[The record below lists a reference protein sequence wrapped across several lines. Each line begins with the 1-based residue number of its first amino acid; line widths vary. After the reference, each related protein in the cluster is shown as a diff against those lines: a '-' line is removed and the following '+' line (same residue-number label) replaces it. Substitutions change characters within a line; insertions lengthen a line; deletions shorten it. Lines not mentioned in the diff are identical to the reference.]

1 MRNSQRRPCFR
12 HLYIAYLASFIFLIG
27 GCNND
32 TKEASSCSYEK
43 LVSESV
49 QTNST
54 NGHKISLEIEGKILA
69 NIKKLGDVE
78 GKFRASD
85 SIYLNLV
92 SEIKKQTVNYSDEFL
107 ATHNAIVQIL
117 CDIEN
122 QIQDS
127 TLNTEQRAKLF
138 QEKMDRRTEYF
149 DFLLGKASKTTIPPP
164 TDNPTTSDAEKTKK
178 PTPQTNDEGS
188 SSSNSAI
195 YFDQKSR
202 TDIAIL
208 TLSNNKLSSDL
219 NSILSQELS
228 SKGFSTSP
236 AFFRSAFVAKFADRL
251 SDNDASVFQNLGIQD
266 HANCICVVNQRIDYK
281 PNEYENN
288 SYQTAVG
295 KFNVSVFHLN
305 ESIGTQTFQFSTQG
319 AGADQAMA
327 LESLSKNFITIFNK
341 HTLNLDVCKK

>member
-1 MRNSQRRPCFR
+1 MRNSQRKPCFR

-27 GCNND
+27 GCGND

-54 NGHKISLEIEGKILA
+54 NGHKVSLEIEGKILA
-69 NIKKLGDVE
+69 NIKKLGAVE

-122 QIQDS
+122 QLKDS

-149 DFLLGKASKTTIPPP
+149 DFLLGKTSKTTIPPP
-164 TDNPTTSDAEKTKK
+164 TDNPTTSDATPKT
-178 PTPQTNDEGS
+178 PSNDDGGSLHTNP
-188 SSSNSAI
+188 AI
-195 YFDQKSR
+195 YFDKNSR

-219 NSILSQELS
+219 NGILSQELS

-236 AFFRSAFVAKFADRL
+236 AFFRSAFATKFANRL
-251 SDNDASVFQNLGIQD
+251 SDNDVSVFQNLGIQD
-266 HANCICVVNQRIDYK
+266 HANCICMVNQHIDYK

-288 SYQTAVG
+288 SLQTAVG
-295 KFNVSVFHLN
+295 KFNVSVFYLN

-319 AGADQAMA
+319 AGANQAMA
-327 LESLSKNFITIFNK
+327 LESLSENFITIFNK
-341 HTLNLDVCKK
+341 HALNLEVCKK